1 MKRKLIIIPFVIVG
15 MITAVWLLLPPS
27 YKTDLSLIGQGKPVI
42 VMVYD
47 SYNAASYEL
56 VENFNQVHLDYED
69 RVEFVIADTK
79 VPAGQSFE
87 RTYGASSASAVF
99 FTGDGE
105 KVRVLNK
112 LYEPEVLSKLIDETF
127 GF

>member
-56 VENFNQVHLDYED
+56 VENFNKVHLDYEG
-69 RVEFVIADTK
+69 RVEFLIADTK
-79 VPAGQSFE
+79 VPAGQNFE

-112 LYEPEVLSKLIDETF
+112 SYEPEVLSKLIDETF